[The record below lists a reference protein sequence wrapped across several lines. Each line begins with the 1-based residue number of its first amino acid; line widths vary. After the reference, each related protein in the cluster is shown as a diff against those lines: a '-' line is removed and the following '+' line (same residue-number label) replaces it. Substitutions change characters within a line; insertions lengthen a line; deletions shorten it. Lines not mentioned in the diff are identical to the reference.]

1 MEYPTHN
8 ERKTMTNKIVVD
20 CSTGEVQEI
29 ALTAEEIA
37 EREVMAEQDAQQKAA
52 EEAKKAAD
60 AIAKANL
67 LDRLG
72 ITEEEARLL
81 LS

>member
-1 MEYPTHN
+1 
-8 ERKTMTNKIVVD
+8 MTNKIVVD

-37 EREVMAEQDAQQKAA
+37 EREAMAAEYAAQKAQEEADKNAKAEAKAALLDKLGITA
-52 EEAKKAAD
+52 EEAQ
-60 AIAKANL
+60 
-67 LDRLG
+67 
-72 ITEEEARLL
+72 LL

>member
-1 MEYPTHN
+1 
-8 ERKTMTNKIVVD
+8 MTNKIVVD

-37 EREVMAEQDAQQKAA
+37 ERKTMAAEYAAQKAQEEADKDAKAEAKAALLDKLGITA
-52 EEAKKAAD
+52 EEAQ
-60 AIAKANL
+60 
-67 LDRLG
+67 
-72 ITEEEARLL
+72 LL

>member
-1 MEYPTHN
+1 M
-8 ERKTMTNKIVVD
+8 MTNNIVVD

-37 EREVMAEQDAQQKAA
+37 EREAMAEQYAQQKAA
-52 EEAKKAAD
+52 EEAQKAAD
-60 AIAKANL
+60 AEAKSAL
-67 LDRLG
+67 LKKLG
-72 ITEEEARLL
+72 ITESEARLL

>member
-1 MEYPTHN
+1 
-8 ERKTMTNKIVVD
+8 MTNKIVVD

-37 EREVMAEQDAQQKAA
+37 EREVMAAEYAAQKAQEEADKDAKAEAKAALLDKLGITA
-52 EEAKKAAD
+52 EEAQ
-60 AIAKANL
+60 
-67 LDRLG
+67 
-72 ITEEEARLL
+72 LL